1 MVVPVL
7 ADQVISERIA
17 AWAPV
22 AAEQG
27 IAGGFLEQILD
38 NLIATP
44 WRWPGRNRVTVSATA
59 TRHAYRSWWPT
70 AGQG

>member
-1 MVVPVL
+1 ML
-7 ADQVISERIA
+7 ADRVISERIA

-27 IAGGFLEQILD
+27 IQLASPQMLPACALIAGGFLEQILD

-44 WRWPGRNRVTVSATA
+44 WRWPGRNRAL
-59 TRHAYRSWWPT
+59 R
-70 AGQG
+70 